1 MRLKNKKTN
10 KYYIGF
16 IVTIV
21 IIVFFV
27 LLSIICS
34 KVSKNVETYLNKV
47 IDVNMYKY
55 IFDTFDKKLLSD
67 NIMNDFI
74 IITSNDKGEII
85 SVDYKLNEV
94 YGFLSDSLDIL
105 YEKVRYNTIED
116 RYYDNEREVFLFPLG
131 FVSDNYLFSGI
142 GPVIPIE
149 VNFFNDVHTGI
160 NTKVTNYG
168 INYLLVE
175 VYLQIEV
182 ISYFIAPTLEK
193 DYSSSYDILIASKII
208 SGSIPSYY
216 GGVIEK
222 SSSIVSS

>member
-1 MRLKNKKTN
+1 MRLKNKVKI
-10 KYYIGF
+10 KISYIVAM
-16 IVTIV
+16 IV
-21 IIVFFV
+21 IVFFV
-27 LLSIICS
+27 LISNIFS
-34 KVSKNVETYLNKV
+34 KISRNVEVYLSKV

-55 IFDTFDKKLLSD
+55 IFDTFDKKLLGD
-67 NIMNDFI
+67 DIMNDFV
-74 IITSNDKGEII
+74 IITNNDKGEIV

-94 YGFLSDSLDIL
+94 YGFLSDSLSML
-105 YEKVRYNTIED
+105 YEKVRYESIED
-116 RYYDNEREVFLFPLG
+116 RYYDDDKNIFLFPLG
-131 FVSDNYLFSGI
+131 FISNNYLFSGL
-142 GPVIPIE
+142 GPLIPVE
-149 VNFFNDVHTGI
+149 VNFFNDVHTGV
-160 NTKVTNYG
+160 TTRVTNYG

-193 DYSSSYDILIASKII
+193 DYISSYDILIASKII